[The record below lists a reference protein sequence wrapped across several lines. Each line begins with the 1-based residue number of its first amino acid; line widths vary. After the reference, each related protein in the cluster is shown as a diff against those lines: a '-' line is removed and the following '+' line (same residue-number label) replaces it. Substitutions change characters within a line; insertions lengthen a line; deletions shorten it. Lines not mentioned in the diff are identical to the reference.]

1 MYNRTMGPEQLR
13 VVIASDI
20 YNVGMRDN
28 LKVGVERE
36 GKFAVVKLS
45 RVLVSRIR
53 QEITG
58 AEPDI
63 VLVYASLLNQ
73 EEINELGG
81 FVRRVHKHVPRA
93 KVIIYGPKIDAQQ
106 QERIG
111 ANGWIYDS
119 TAYELI
125 SQKLEGFE

>member
-1 MYNRTMGPEQLR
+1 MDPERPR
-13 VVIASDI
+13 VVIASDHV
-20 YNVGMRDN
+20 NVGMRDN
-28 LKVGVERE
+28 LREGVERE

-45 RVLVSRIR
+45 RVKVSRIR

-63 VLVYASLLNQ
+63 VLIYASLLNQ

-81 FVRRVHKHVPRA
+81 FVRRLHKHIPGA
-93 KVIIYGPKIDAQQ
+93 KIIIYGPTIDADL

-111 ANGWIYDS
+111 ANGWINEA
-119 TAYELI
+119 TAYEYL
-125 SQKLEGFE
+125 SQELERFKK

>member
-1 MYNRTMGPEQLR
+1 MGPEQLR

-20 YNVGMRDN
+20 DNVGMRDN

-36 GKFAVVKLS
+36 GKFNVVKLS

-63 VLVYASLLNQ
+63 VLIYTSLLNQ

-81 FVRRVHKHVPRA
+81 FVRRLHKHVPDA
-93 KVIIYGPKIDAQQ
+93 KVIIYGPKIDTSL
-106 QERIG
+106 QEQIG
-111 ANGWIYDS
+111 ANGWISDA

-125 SQKLEGFE
+125 SQELEGFKE